1 MIWNRFALLNYLS
14 LWHWPFKKQN
24 TTTQNNCL
32 SIYQSCCIKKIH
44 YSVSQLTFPLQ
55 YNDLYLKYTYM
66 LKKSNWKQWVIWE
79 IDNKKTQFLMQISNW
94 RFLHHLSI
102 KKLKEYL
109 AQNIFRGIGLRDGW
123 FFSAKGHAWKSITLL
138 YL

>member
-32 SIYQSCCIKKIH
+32 SIYHSCCIKKIH

-79 IDNKKTQFLMQISNW
+79 IDNKKNSFWCRYLIGDSCIIYPSKNLRNTSQKIFLEVLGLEMGGFFQ
-94 RFLHHLSI
+94 L
-102 KKLKEYL
+102 
-109 AQNIFRGIGLRDGW
+109 RGMPENL
-123 FFSAKGHAWKSITLL
+123 
-138 YL
+138 